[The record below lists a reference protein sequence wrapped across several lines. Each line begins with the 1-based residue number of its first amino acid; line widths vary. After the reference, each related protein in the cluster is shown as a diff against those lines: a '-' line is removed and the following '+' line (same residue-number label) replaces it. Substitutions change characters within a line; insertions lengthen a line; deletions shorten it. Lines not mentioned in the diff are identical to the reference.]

1 VNRERIIRVA
11 LRSYP
16 RDVRVST
23 GSEMLGTLLDSTSA
37 ESNALLARELVDLVR
52 RGLSAR
58 ATSTARVGAR
68 RLIADGLCYGGI
80 LLMAELVYVRVG
92 AYVAGGQSAAGP
104 GGMWEAGLLMAGLGL
119 ALIGYDRVGAICALS
134 CFAVVTGV
142 HWRAFAQSGSIL
154 LPDIIILIVCF
165 APMLIAP
172 RRRRPDIRRLAWLVV
187 IAALGAVFYAQRGG
201 LVTLFL
207 PPVIVALPFALALL
221 PTDPRLAIACSLVAA
236 FVGLAGLAQTLQ
248 NGPSTVGIP
257 LTILVL
263 MATPLVLCIAA
274 ARTRS
279 IQRRDPA

>member
-104 GGMWEAGLLMAGLGL
+104 GGMWE
-119 ALIGYDRVGAICALS
+119 LS